1 MGIFESVILP
11 YTLGIFTNKSSEK
24 LNSIF
29 KDNEKLLKKL
39 FVESFIQTIKSS
51 NVGYFSINSIYD
63 SLIKKIEEN
72 DEKLFI
78 LIESESS
85 NKNENF
91 LNLIKDSDFSFN
103 FVKKLFKEYSLEI
116 KNINSDSLL
125 GNSLKN
131 LLNNYEIMFF
141 RNLSTDTS
149 LSLIFKETLK
159 IDNLAQTLNSIAEKI
174 TEFDEVRKILTKDYL
189 INNVDYSKSRDQYD
203 AYLQRKY
210 EFLELAGF
218 SPKISGKDI
227 FMKLTDVFI
236 PLMIDGND
244 SSEKKLT
251 PKEAIENILDSKH
264 KSLVILGD
272 PGSGKSTLLKYIA
285 SFISSNRRVDWLY
298 QDTMPLLIKVSEYA
312 EWYKT
317 NNKNL
322 FEYIKDLD
330 SQHKNIFI
338 ENLECSN
345 LLILLDGLDEVTDSS
360 IRNKIVSNIIDL
372 KARYP
377 FNRYIVTSRIIGYR
391 ESSLSGHFQ
400 ESRLQ
405 DFSEDDV
412 KQFSNQWYKSIAQ
425 NEISSKVD
433 IPELEINEINTKYD
447 NLAKELFL
455 SISRNSSV
463 IKFAK
468 NPLLMTIIV
477 MIFFQSKKLPNK
489 RVELYEIATETFLD
503 NWVRVRFEENSKF
516 KDKGIMLE
524 ILPHIAFEI
533 HSGNDKGLID
543 EELFKK
549 EFIELYQEING
560 VDLILAKKEFIEF
573 KEFLEKY
580 TGFFYRK
587 DLEGNLY
594 GFVHLTFEEYLAAL
608 ELKSKWD
615 LKNLKLENYVFDSR
629 WSEVLRLAIANLKI
643 SNRGI
648 SGRVKATQ
656 FINDILKVDDEYPEL
671 FRLFQLVLLIFIDD
685 VEINNELK
693 EEMIIKF
700 FFILEEHTESSL
712 LKALSNIFGEINYSI
727 YRNDFF
733 GKVERILESRT
744 NERLLIN
751 IFYILINNSE
761 KKEIEKFIYEI
772 LNKYGNQ
779 EYFFKALNNIPYEV
793 LKKIKFEKSFLIE
806 NWIKVI
812 NEKELIEDA
821 IENISHKVSKIL
833 ENKKSDNIIDLYIEL
848 YNLVQNVNFTNIF
861 FRLIIREF
869 YSFGRN
875 DKKIANLNK
884 INNVYI
890 KKKLK
895 KTINFI
901 NEYNKEENYS
911 FKMTSYAKEYIII
924 KTDNKSTIKDLKNLK
939 EINIDKNLLTN
950 IENGRTNYSDEF
962 IELVYYVFGQKQE
975 NNIDIFFK
983 YAEKGEIFSFFN
995 WEYFALRNLRK
1006 DSKRLSKYVLLQFR
1020 DGERGLFK
1028 DEDNLNKVLITYY
1041 ENKDFFNDL
1050 DAPVQ
1055 FIILKLLNIQIDKD
1069 IVDKCF
1075 ELMKTM
1081 NEKEKEIMYNLLFEH
1096 LNPYYL

>member
-1 MGIFESVILP
+1 M
-11 YTLGIFTNKSSEK
+11 
-24 LNSIF
+24 
-29 KDNEKLLKKL
+29 
-39 FVESFIQTIKSS
+39 
-51 NVGYFSINSIYD
+51 
-63 SLIKKIEEN
+63 
-72 DEKLFI
+72 
-78 LIESESS
+78 
-85 NKNENF
+85 
-91 LNLIKDSDFSFN
+91 
-103 FVKKLFKEYSLEI
+103 KKLFKEYSLEI
-116 KNINSDSLL
+116 KNINSDSFL

-159 IDNLAQTLNSIAEKI
+159 IDSLSQTLNSIAEKI

-251 PKEAIENILDSKH
+251 SKEAIGNILDPKH

-285 SFISSNRRVDWLY
+285 SFISSNRGVDWLY

-549 EFIELYQEING
+549 EFIELYREING

-629 WSEVLRLAIANLKI
+629 WSEVIRLAIANLKI

-656 FINDILKVDDEYPEL
+656 FIKDILEVDDSYPEL

-685 VEINNELK
+685 VEISNEIK
-693 EEMIIKF
+693 EEIITKF
-700 FFILEEHTESSL
+700 FFLLKEHTESSL
-712 LKALSNIFGEINYSI
+712 LNALSKIFGEINYSI
-727 YRNDFF
+727 YKNDFF
-733 GKVERILESRT
+733 GRIEEILELSI
-744 NERLLIN
+744 NKKLLTN
-751 IFYILINNSE
+751 IFYLLINNSD
-761 KKEIEKFIYEI
+761 KKEIEIFIYDI

-779 EYFFKALNNIPYEV
+779 KYFFEALNNIDYKF
-793 LKKIKFEKSFLIE
+793 LNKIKFEKDFLIK
-806 NWIKVI
+806 NWLKVI
-812 NEKELIEDA
+812 NEKELTEKY
-821 IENISHKVSKIL
+821 IENISLKLPKIL
-833 ENKKSDNIIDLYIEL
+833 ENKKSYNSIDLFIEL
-848 YNLVQNVNFTNIF
+848 LNLVGNPDYTNIF
-861 FRLIIREF
+861 YKLIFREMD
-869 YSFGRN
+869 SFGRN
-875 DKKIANLNK
+875 NIKITTLDKIHNNTMKKRLKRTLKFTNK
-884 INNVYI
+884 
-890 KKKLK
+890 L
-895 KTINFI
+895 
-901 NEYNKEENYS
+901 
-911 FKMTSYAKEYIII
+911 AKEDEYLSFRMGAYFKEYLLI
-924 KTDNKSTIKDLKNLK
+924 KSDEKSTITDFKNLK
-939 EINIDKNLLTN
+939 KINIDKNLLIN
-950 IENGRTNYSDEF
+950 IENNTMNYSEEF
-962 IELVYYVFGQKQE
+962 IESVYYIFGQEQE
-975 NNIDIFFK
+975 NNLDIFLK
-983 YAEKGEIFSFFN
+983 YAEKGEVFSFFN
-995 WEYFALRNLRK
+995 WEDFSLINLEK
-1006 DSKRLSKYVLLQFR
+1006 DPKNLSKYVLLQFR
-1020 DGERGLFK
+1020 DGRRLFK
-1028 DEDNLNKVLITYY
+1028 HESNLNKILITYY
-1041 ENKDFFNDL
+1041 ENKNFFNNL
-1050 DAPVQ
+1050 YAPVQ
-1055 FIILKLLNIQIDKD
+1055 FIILKLLNIQIDTN
-1069 IVDKCF
+1069 IIDKCF

>member
-11 YTLGIFTNKSSEK
+11 YTLGIFTNKSSEE
-24 LNSIF
+24 LNSMF
-29 KDNEKLLKKL
+29 KDNRNLLKKL
-39 FVESFIQTIKSS
+39 FVKSFIQTIKSS
-51 NVGYFSINSIYD
+51 KVGYFSNNSSYD
-63 SLIKKIEEN
+63 NLIKKIEEN

-131 LLNNYEIMFF
+131 LLNNYEIIFF
-141 RNLSTDTS
+141 QNLSTDTS

-189 INNVDYSKSRDQYD
+189 INNIDYSKSRDQYD

-244 SSEKKLT
+244 SSEKKLS
-251 PKEAIENILDSKH
+251 PKEAIENILHPKH

-285 SFISSNRRVDWLY
+285 SFISSNRSVDWLY

-615 LKNLKLENYVFDSR
+615 LKSLKLENYVFDSR
-629 WSEVLRLAIANLKI
+629 WSEVIRLAIANLKI

-656 FINDILKVDDEYPEL
+656 FINDILKVDDAYPEL

-693 EEMIIKF
+693 EEIITKF
-700 FFILEEHTESSL
+700 FFLLEKHTESSL
-712 LKALSNIFGEINYSI
+712 LNALSKIFGEMNYSI
-727 YRNDFF
+727 YKNDFF
-733 GKVERILESRT
+733 GRIEEILESSVD
-744 NERLLIN
+744 EKLLIN
-751 IFYILINNSE
+751 IFYLLINNSD
-761 KKEIEKFIYEI
+761 KKEIEVFIYNI
-772 LNKYGNQ
+772 LNKYGN
-779 EYFFKALNNIPYEV
+779 YKHFFRALYNIDYKF
-793 LKKIKFEKSFLIE
+793 LNKIKFEKDFLIK
-806 NWIKVI
+806 NWIKI
-812 NEKELIEDA
+812 IDKKELSNTFMK
-821 IENISHKVSKIL
+821 NITFIISKIL
-833 ENKKSDNIIDLYIEL
+833 ENKENDNLDFLIEL
-848 YNLVQNVNFTNIF
+848 NNSVQNMDFANITYD
-861 FRLIIREF
+861 LIIREY
-869 YSFGRN
+869 YSFRRN
-875 DKKIANLNK
+875 NNIGQFNRIKNNMKI
-884 INNVYI
+884 
-890 KKKLK
+890 KLK
-895 KTINFI
+895 KVVKFI
-901 NEYNKEENYS
+901 NKSEEKHNYS
-911 FKMTSYAKEYIII
+911 FRMATYDKDYIII
-924 KTDNKSTIKDLKNLK
+924 KTDNMPIIKDLKNLK
-939 EINIDKNLLTN
+939 VININDELLKN
-950 IENGRTNYSDEF
+950 IERGTINYSEKF
-962 IELVYYVFGQKQE
+962 IESVYYVFGHEQE
-975 NNIDIFFK
+975 NNIDIFIK
-983 YAEKGEIFSFFN
+983 YAEKGNIFSFFN
-995 WEYFALRNLRK
+995 WEYFALRNLEK

-1020 DGERGLFK
+1020 DRERGLFK
-1028 DEDNLNKVLITYY
+1028 DEDNLNKILITYY
-1041 ENKDFFNDL
+1041 ENKNFFNDL

-1069 IVDKCF
+1069 IIDKCF

>member
-772 LNKYGNQ
+772 LN
-779 EYFFKALNNIPYEV
+779 
-793 LKKIKFEKSFLIE
+793 
-806 NWIKVI
+806 
-812 NEKELIEDA
+812 
-821 IENISHKVSKIL
+821 
-833 ENKKSDNIIDLYIEL
+833 
-848 YNLVQNVNFTNIF
+848 
-861 FRLIIREF
+861 
-869 YSFGRN
+869 
-875 DKKIANLNK
+875 
-884 INNVYI
+884 
-890 KKKLK
+890 
-895 KTINFI
+895 
-901 NEYNKEENYS
+901 
-911 FKMTSYAKEYIII
+911 
-924 KTDNKSTIKDLKNLK
+924 
-939 EINIDKNLLTN
+939 
-950 IENGRTNYSDEF
+950 
-962 IELVYYVFGQKQE
+962 
-975 NNIDIFFK
+975 
-983 YAEKGEIFSFFN
+983 
-995 WEYFALRNLRK
+995 
-1006 DSKRLSKYVLLQFR
+1006 
-1020 DGERGLFK
+1020 
-1028 DEDNLNKVLITYY
+1028 
-1041 ENKDFFNDL
+1041 NDL
-1050 DAPVQ
+1050 STENRTQ
-1055 FIILKLLNIQIDKD
+1055 NF
-1069 IVDKCF
+1069 
-1075 ELMKTM
+1075 
-1081 NEKEKEIMYNLLFEH
+1081 
-1096 LNPYYL
+1096 

>member
-1 MGIFESVILP
+1 MGIFESLILP
-11 YTLGIFTNKSSEK
+11 YTLGIFVNKSSDN
-24 LNSIF
+24 LNSMF

-39 FVESFIQTIKSS
+39 FVKSFIQTIKNS
-51 NVGYFSINSIYD
+51 NVGYFSTNSIYD
-63 SLIKKIEEN
+63 SLIKKVEEN

-78 LIESESS
+78 LIENESS

-141 RNLSTDTS
+141 QNLSTDTS

-159 IDNLAQTLNSIAEKI
+159 IDSLAQTLNSIAEKI
-174 TEFDEVRKILTKDYL
+174 TEFDEVRKILIKDYL
-189 INNVDYSKSRDQYD
+189 INNVDYSKSREQYD

-251 PKEAIENILDSKH
+251 PKEAIENILHPKH

-285 SFISSNRRVDWLY
+285 SFISSNRGIDWLY

-400 ESRLQ
+400 ESRLK

-615 LKNLKLENYVFDSR
+615 LKSLKLENYVFDSR
-629 WSEVLRLAIANLKI
+629 WSEVIRLAIANLKI

-656 FINDILKVDDEYPEL
+656 FINDILKVDDAYPEL

-693 EEMIIKF
+693 EEIITRF
-700 FFILEEHTESSL
+700 FFLLEKHTESSL
-712 LKALSNIFGEINYSI
+712 LNALSKIFGEMNYSI
-727 YRNDFF
+727 YKNDFF
-733 GKVERILESRT
+733 GRIEEILESSVD
-744 NERLLIN
+744 EKLLIN
-751 IFYILINNSE
+751 IFYLLINNSD
-761 KKEIEKFIYEI
+761 KKEIEVFIYNI
-772 LNKYGNQ
+772 LNKYGN
-779 EYFFKALNNIPYEV
+779 YKHFFRALNNIDYKF
-793 LKKIKFEKSFLIE
+793 LNKIKLEKDFLIK

-812 NEKELIEDA
+812 DKKELSNTFMR
-821 IENISHKVSKIL
+821 NITFIISKIL
-833 ENKKSDNIIDLYIEL
+833 KNKENDNLNFLIEL
-848 YNLVQNVNFTNIF
+848 NNSVQNMDFANITYD
-861 FRLIIREF
+861 LIIREY
-869 YSFGRN
+869 YSFRRN
-875 DKKIANLNK
+875 NNIGQFNRIKNNMKI
-884 INNVYI
+884 
-890 KKKLK
+890 KLK
-895 KTINFI
+895 KVVKFI
-901 NEYNKEENYS
+901 NKSEEKHNYS
-911 FKMTSYAKEYIII
+911 FRMATYDKDYIII
-924 KTDNKSTIKDLKNLK
+924 KTDNMSIIKDLKNLK
-939 EINIDKNLLTN
+939 VININDELLTN
-950 IENGRTNYSDEF
+950 IQRGTINYSEKF
-962 IELVYYVFGQKQE
+962 IESVYYVFGQEQE
-975 NNIDIFFK
+975 NNIDIFIK
-983 YAEKGEIFSFFN
+983 YAEKGNIFSFFN
-995 WEYFALRNLRK
+995 WEYFALRNLGK

-1020 DGERGLFK
+1020 DRERGLFK

-1069 IVDKCF
+1069 IIDKCF
-1075 ELMKTM
+1075 ELLKTM